1 MPKPVRSPTPLRCST
16 ESTLTELTYAEAI
29 REALREEMRRD
40 ERVVLLGEDIAAYG
54 GAFAVTSGLI
64 DEFGPDRVRD
74 TPISEAAITGC
85 AIGAALTGLRPVLE
99 IQFMDFI
106 TLCMEQLVLQ
116 AAKIRYM
123 FGGTARVPMV
133 VRTPGGSGTGA
144 AAQHSQSLEAWFAHV
159 PGLKVVA
166 PSTPADAKGLL
177 LSSIRDDN
185 PVIFVEHKLLY
196 RTRGAVAAEDG
207 VVPLGVAEV
216 KRPGSDVTI
225 IATSAMVPRALA
237 AADHL
242 AREGISVEVIDPR
255 TLRPLDGE
263 TLGASARK
271 TGRVIIVYEGTKT
284 LGIGAEIAARLA
296 ESDAFFHLD
305 APIIRLGGQE
315 CPLPYNRTLERAAVP
330 QQEDIVAAAR
340 DIMGHRG

>member
-1 MPKPVRSPTPLRCST
+1 M
-16 ESTLTELTYAEAI
+16 TYAEAV
-29 REALREEMRRD
+29 RDALRAEMRRD
-40 ERVVLLGEDIAAYG
+40 DRVVLLGEDIGVYG
-54 GAFAVTSGLI
+54 GAFAVTSGLFE
-64 DEFGPDRVRD
+64 EFGPDRVRD

-85 AIGAALTGLRPVLE
+85 AIGAALTGLRPIIE

-133 VRTPGGSGTGA
+133 VRTPGGSGTGG

-166 PSTPADAKGLL
+166 PSTPADARGLL
-177 LSSIRDDN
+177 LASIRDDN

-196 RTRGAVAAEDG
+196 RTRGDVAEESSEI
-207 VVPLGVAEV
+207 PLGSADV
-216 KRPGSDVTI
+216 KRSGTDVTV

-237 AADHL
+237 AAEHV
-242 AREGISVEVIDPR
+242 AQEGISIEVIDPR
-255 TLRPLDGE
+255 TLRPLDTE
-263 TLGASARK
+263 TLVASALK
-271 TGRVIIVYEGTKT
+271 TGRVIIVYEGVKT

-305 APIIRLGGQE
+305 APIVRLGGQE

-330 QQEDIVAAAR
+330 QEDDIAAAVRRVVAA
-340 DIMGHRG
+340 

>member
-1 MPKPVRSPTPLRCST
+1 M
-16 ESTLTELTYAEAI
+16 TYAEAV
-29 REALREEMRRD
+29 RDALRAEMRRD
-40 ERVVLLGEDIAAYG
+40 DRVVLLGEDIGVYG
-54 GAFAVTSGLI
+54 GAFAVTSGLFE
-64 DEFGPDRVRD
+64 EFGPDRVRD

-85 AIGAALTGLRPVLE
+85 AIGAALTGLRPVVE

-133 VRTPGGSGTGA
+133 VRTPGGSGTGG
-144 AAQHSQSLEAWFAHV
+144 AAQHSESLEAWFAHI

-166 PSTPADAKGLL
+166 PSTPADARGLL
-177 LSSIRDDN
+177 LASIRDDN

-196 RTRGAVAAEDG
+196 RTRGEVAEDSPEI
-207 VVPLGVAEV
+207 PLGVADI
-216 KRPGSDVTI
+216 KRSGTDVTV

-237 AADHL
+237 AAERV
-242 AREGISVEVIDPR
+242 AREGISIEVIDPR
-255 TLRPLDGE
+255 TLRPLDTE
-263 TLGASARK
+263 TLVASARK
-271 TGRVIIVYEGTKT
+271 TGRVVIVYEGVKT
-284 LGIGAEIAARLA
+284 LGIGAEIAARVA

-305 APIIRLGGQE
+305 APIVRLGGQE

-330 QQEDIVAAAR
+330 QEDDIAAAAR
-340 DIMGHRG
+340 RVMAA

>member
-1 MPKPVRSPTPLRCST
+1 M
-16 ESTLTELTYAEAI
+16 TYAEAV
-29 REALREEMRRD
+29 RDALRAEMRRD
-40 ERVVLLGEDIAAYG
+40 DRVVLLGEDIGVYG
-54 GAFAVTSGLI
+54 GAFAVTSGLFE
-64 DEFGPDRVRD
+64 EFGPDRVRD

-85 AIGAALTGLRPVLE
+85 AIGAALTGLRPVVE

-133 VRTPGGSGTGA
+133 LRTPGGSGTGA

-166 PSTPADAKGLL
+166 PSTPADARGLL
-177 LSSIRDDN
+177 LASIRDDN

-196 RTRGAVAAEDG
+196 RTRGQVAEDSSG
-207 VVPLGVAEV
+207 IPLGVADI
-216 KRPGSDVTI
+216 KRSGTDVTV

-237 AADHL
+237 AAERV
-242 AREGISVEVIDPR
+242 AREGISIEVVDPR
-255 TLRPLDGE
+255 TLRPLDTE
-263 TLGASARK
+263 TIVASARK
-271 TGRVIIVYEGTKT
+271 TGRVVIVYEGVKT

-305 APIIRLGGQE
+305 APIVRLGGQE

-330 QQEDIVAAAR
+330 QEDDIAVAARQVMAA
-340 DIMGHRG
+340 